1 MKQAFDSFCAKNP
14 MAARSL
20 LPLHYED
27 DRTYLSLQVAD
38 NIAFEIR
45 KSVLATLGMV
55 SRTRKSL
62 ERIKPNLLRIYK
74 LDYGALKA
82 IADANDPESLPVEPL
97 ELRLEDVLREG
108 EL

>member
-1 MKQAFDSFCAKNP
+1 M
-14 MAARSL
+14 
-20 LPLHYED
+20 
-27 DRTYLSLQVAD
+27 SLQVAD